1 MFPSNSKIPATFGA
15 LFAKVIDMTRLY
27 ILIIFD
33 IKKIPRSIWNS
44 STHFRKKGKEPIR
57 YVVVRQKYV
66 IHPKNFWTSQNF
78 PESNASALARYFSLC
93 RGYPLPF
100 FFGGGQKMLVCFFL
114 YRCFNPHWS
123 RDSVSPVC
131 RIFFI
136 LYLRWKLVIF
146 YSYVSIGKI
155 IVLAF
160 LHTLKIIHSWD
171 KVVIKFTVSQPDSD
185 FCHNKH
191 RPTTPNA
198 LFMT

>member
-1 MFPSNSKIPATFGA
+1 
-15 LFAKVIDMTRLY
+15 MTRLY

-93 RGYPLPF
+93 RGYALPF
-100 FFGGGQKMLVCFFL
+100 FFLAKNACMFL
-114 YRCFNPHWS
+114 
-123 RDSVSPVC
+123 SVSVLLSALVE
-131 RIFFI
+131 RLGVSRMRDFFI